1 MKVKFGLCNVH
12 IAKMSTNENGDIV
25 YDKPFRIPGA
35 VNLVL
40 NSEGDKTPFYADNSE
55 YHSSYANQGYAGD
68 LEITDIPEKFRIDIL
83 GEKKDKNGAL
93 LEVSNV
99 TAKHFALMF
108 QVETDDSSARRFV
121 YYNTTASRPSTEA
134 HTTEESI
141 EPKTDVIPIATSPRS
156 TDGKVRMVLTK
167 TAENEKVYN
176 TFFDEV
182 YEEDKTIEE
191 NSESG
196 NTGSEV
202 NPENPDNTEEQEGV

>member
-1 MKVKFGLCNVH
+1 MKVKYGLCNVH

-35 VNLVL
+35 VNLTL
-40 NSEGDKTPFYADNSE
+40 SAEGDKTPFYADNSE
-55 YHSSYANQGYAGD
+55 YHSSYANQGYTGD
-68 LEITDIPEKFRIDIL
+68 LEIADIPEKFRIDIL

-99 TAKHFALMF
+99 TAKHFALMY
-108 QVETDDSSARRFV
+108 QVETDESGRRFV
-121 YYNTTASRPSTEA
+121 YYNTTVSRPSTEA
-134 HTTEESI
+134 HTTEEAN
-141 EPKTDVIPIATSPRS
+141 EPKTDTMSITTSPRP
-156 TDGKVRMVLTK
+156 TDEKVRMVLEK

-191 NSESG
+191 NNETG

-202 NPENPDNTEEQEGV
+202 NPTNPDNTEEQEGV